1 MSIFALERERERESG
16 GMESNGNWSGLRAE
30 ETLDCGC
37 IRSFLLSFFEF
48 FETCV
53 RKSTSLVSSWFHLLL
68 FFFIS
73 LRRRFPLPSFLPS
86 VVPFHFEWPLPP
98 SRELQPSS
106 VRPPPSPTLFFAFA
120 DVFSRS
126 EEKKFPQKNFH
137 LSSLSSILRSTRF
150 HEEPCTQKV

>member
-1 MSIFALERERERESG
+1 
-16 GMESNGNWSGLRAE
+16 MESNGNWSGLRAE

-68 FFFIS
+68 FFFFFFFFFFIS

-98 SRELQPSS
+98 SREPQPSS
-106 VRPPPSPTLFFAFA
+106 VSPLPPP
-120 DVFSRS
+120 
-126 EEKKFPQKNFH
+126 
-137 LSSLSSILRSTRF
+137 LSSLPSQTSFPAVRRKNSLKKTSIFPPFPQFCDQRDSMRSPALRKYEF
-150 HEEPCTQKV
+150 